1 METPDELVK
10 PIESLL
16 SSGLSSFGFLGRTAL
31 AVGTSVDNALEGALD
46 LVQTMGEV
54 TMRATTGIDFGELD
68 DEDEEDEDEERYSAE
83 ADGSHYD
90 DLSSRSSSRAD
101 SAASN
106 SRAASGRSSV
116 RESSGRGRST
126 AAPTAPTATA
136 TAAAAAAAAKTQPL
150 HKPSAA
156 QTVDGGGK
164 RPPTATSAA
173 AVSPASGGGSGGGA
187 AKVAPGGGALKNGV
201 RRTGSPGFADFSEW
215 PAEFLA
221 PMPQVRVQWE
231 RARQRARAGERR
243 RRELLRPSSNAEP
256 QHVKEDEHVNQ
267 SVVGGFRNVRST
279 AHFSNAVFPRSRP
292 SQTRHVGSIL
302 EDRYLIFWV

>member
-1 METPDELVK
+1 LQAEEDDVETPDELVK

-68 DEDEEDEDEERYSAE
+68 DDDDEDDDDEERLSAE

-90 DLSSRSSSRAD
+90 NDSPRSSSRAD

-106 SRAASGRSSV
+106 SRAASGRSFV

-126 AAPTAPTATA
+126 AAPTAAPTAAAA
-136 TAAAAAAAAKTQPL
+136 TAAAAKPQPL
-150 HKPSAA
+150 HNPSTAHTA
-156 QTVDGGGK
+156 DAGGK
-164 RPPTATSAA
+164 RPAPPLAVATAATAAPDSA
-173 AVSPASGGGSGGGA
+173 GGSGGA
-187 AKVAPGGGALKNGV
+187 ATVTPGGGALKNGV

-221 PMPQVRVQWE
+221 PMPQVC
-231 RARQRARAGERR
+231 
-243 RRELLRPSSNAEP
+243 
-256 QHVKEDEHVNQ
+256 
-267 SVVGGFRNVRST
+267 VVW
-279 AHFSNAVFPRSRP
+279 
-292 SQTRHVGSIL
+292 Q
-302 EDRYLIFWV
+302 